1 MKIGIYNIY
10 TTFWFLLIIS
20 CGGILTYISIETNL
34 LTSDL
39 IFIGKF
45 FVGLLCLISIGA
57 FCFALFKFRFLIISA
72 ENVVSICPFIF
83 RKKVIN
89 LQHNFKIKIEQ
100 DIDQKATIYRR
111 IKLSDAN
118 STLEFTDREF
128 ENFESLV
135 RQLPLKDSKKKAID
149 LAQAKANISQIN
161 FDFYLFSGFLLFIIA
176 NIIWNSG
183 FHYVVLI
190 FFGMNALL
198 LFAAIRRKLRYDR
211 ILKN

>member
-20 CGGILTYISIETNL
+20 CGGMLTYISIEKNL

-39 IFIGKF
+39 IFIAKF
-45 FVGLLCLISIGA
+45 FVGLLSLISIGI
-57 FCFALFKFRFLIISA
+57 FCFLLFRFRFLIINA
-72 ENVVSICPFIF
+72 ENVVSIRPFIF
-83 RKKVIN
+83 KKKVID
-89 LQHNFKIKIEQ
+89 LKHNFRIKIEQ
-100 DIDQKATIYRR
+100 DIDQKAAIYRR

-118 STLEFTDREF
+118 STLEFTDKEF

-149 LAQAKANISQIN
+149 LAQAKANISQTN
-161 FDFYLFSGFLLFIIA
+161 FDFYLYSGGFLFIIA

-183 FHYVVLI
+183 FHYMVLI
-190 FFGMNALL
+190 FFGIDALL